1 MCFKLV
7 EHIFFYEMFRFFL
20 NRHFLRLKTGWL
32 FFSSG
37 KLKWGRILYFCIN
50 KLMNFLFFFAIALIR
65 KYKNN
70 PDVSITFINEKKKS
84 LFLKRFFT
92 LLMLIFCLLISNQET
107 QQCLRWV
114 PNNCWSSWLIQWI
127 DWYCDKKS

>member
-1 MCFKLV
+1 MVVFFFREIKV
-7 EHIFFYEMFRFFL
+7 GEDFIFLYKQIDE
-20 NRHFLRLKTGWL
+20 
-32 FFSSG
+32 FS
-37 KLKWGRILYFCIN
+37 F
-50 KLMNFLFFFAIALIR
+50 FFFAIALIR

-70 PDVSITFINEKKKS
+70 PDVSITFINEKKIIIFKKI
-84 LFLKRFFT
+84 FA

>member
-1 MCFKLV
+1 
-7 EHIFFYEMFRFFL
+7 
-20 NRHFLRLKTGWL
+20 
-32 FFSSG
+32 
-37 KLKWGRILYFCIN
+37 
-50 KLMNFLFFFAIALIR
+50 MNFLFFFAIALIR

-70 PDVSITFINEKKKS
+70 PDVSITFINEKKNHYFFKD
-84 LFLKRFFT
+84 FLQEFFA
-92 LLMLIFCLLISNQET
+92 LLMLIFALFFSNQET